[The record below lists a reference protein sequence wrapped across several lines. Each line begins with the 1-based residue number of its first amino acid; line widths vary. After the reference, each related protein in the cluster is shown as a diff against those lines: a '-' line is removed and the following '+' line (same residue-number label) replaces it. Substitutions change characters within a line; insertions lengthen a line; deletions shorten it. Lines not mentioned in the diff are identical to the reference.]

1 MMSTK
6 VNCTWSS
13 VYEFTLS
20 FALSFINY
28 KVQSVIYVGWVIE
41 LIIHS
46 IFHIS
51 NMIICFRGKSLTLN
65 FFILNLLLQL
75 PEVTWMC
82 CYICTFMD
90 QTCVSFNFS
99 LNLHLIIIFRCY
111 MTKIS
116 CKLCIYFKIFKKI
129 DSLTMLSDD
138 TVLVR
143 KNTVLNIVKS
153 R

>member
-6 VNCTWSS
+6 VNCTWLT
-13 VYEFTLS
+13 VYEYT
-20 FALSFINY
+20 LSFINY
-28 KVQSVIYVGWVIE
+28 KVQSVIYVGWVIK
-41 LIIHS
+41 LIIQS

-51 NMIICFRGKSLTLN
+51 NMIICFRGKCLTLN
-65 FFILNLLLQL
+65 FFILNVHLQL

-138 TVLVR
+138 TLLER